1 MSPPLHK
8 LFLSH
13 AAEDKL
19 PFVRGLAEALL
30 RSFSVW
36 YDEYSLPPG
45 ASIFQSISAGLAAC
59 DFGVV
64 VLSKPFFTK
73 KWTQAELGGLF
84 ARESATFRR
93 IIPVWKDVSRD
104 EVAAFSPIL
113 ADRRAANASD
123 GAPAVV
129 SFVSRAIDMAE
140 RPDGFV
146 HTATVATRFSD
157 LGSKLQSFQA
167 SRSLFE
173 SAEGSKQVVSAQNV
187 LFDLIE
193 QQAKRL
199 AIEAPQLG
207 LRHKRG
213 EFQGFPNTVMQMS
226 IEGPGNLT
234 LDFEGTRPHSNS
246 ASGACCK
253 VAIFRLNRDWR
264 DAGRKA
270 TILEDLIFNPGLV
283 EHEGVSW
290 KDAHG
295 NTYGPQQLC
304 DFAFERFYEH
314 MEQWR
319 RKATG
324 G

>member
-1 MSPPLHK
+1 
-8 LFLSH
+8 
-13 AAEDKL
+13 
-19 PFVRGLAEALL
+19 
-30 RSFSVW
+30 
-36 YDEYSLPPG
+36 
-45 ASIFQSISAGLAAC
+45 
-59 DFGVV
+59 
-64 VLSKPFFTK
+64 
-73 KWTQAELGGLF
+73 
-84 ARESATFRR
+84 
-93 IIPVWKDVSRD
+93 
-104 EVAAFSPIL
+104 
-113 ADRRAANASD
+113 
-123 GAPAVV
+123 
-129 SFVSRAIDMAE
+129 
-140 RPDGFV
+140 
-146 HTATVATRFSD
+146 
-157 LGSKLQSFQA
+157 
-167 SRSLFE
+167 
-173 SAEGSKQVVSAQNV
+173 
-187 LFDLIE
+187 
-193 QQAKRL
+193 
-199 AIEAPQLG
+199 
-207 LRHKRG
+207 
-213 EFQGFPNTVMQMS
+213 MQMS